1 MVKYKLGIDI
11 GSTTMK
17 VVVADVRTNEAVF
30 DRYVRHN
37 AKINECLIDVL
48 KAASDNLEEDTFTV
62 CVTGSIGMGIAEKY
76 KLPFLQEVVAASYYI
91 SAYQPNISTMIDIGG
106 EDSKMAFFDDGI
118 ANDLRMNGN
127 CAGGTGAFIDQMSIL
142 LNVSPEELN
151 TLAENATN
159 IYPIASR
166 CGVFSKTDVQNLIAR
181 NAAREDI
188 AASIFRA
195 VSVQTIST
203 LARGKEIKT
212 PILLCGG
219 PLTYL
224 SNLRKS
230 FSDYLEMPISEFVVP
245 EKSQMIPAWGCA
257 LYDGGLE
264 ISIIDL
270 IKRVEKTHGILQPK
284 QSALSPI
291 FTSEDEYLNWQKRM
305 ESYNIERAELTNN
318 TVNAYL
324 GIDSGSTTTKI
335 VVIDD
340 EGKMLFSHYHNNNGD
355 PVNAVKS
362 GLNLLLEKCR
372 EKGTTLNIKG
382 SCSTGYGEDLV
393 KAAFRIDY
401 GIVETMAHYMA
412 AKRLDSNVTFI
423 LDIGGQDMKAIFV
436 DNGVITRIE
445 VNEACSSGCGSF
457 ISTFASSLNYDIEDF
472 AHAACFADSPCD
484 LGTRCT
490 VFMNSKVKQVLREG
504 TSVDNIAAGLTYSV
518 VRNCL
523 YKVLQLKDTAVLGDR
538 IVVQGGTMRNDSVV
552 RAFEI
557 MTGKNVSRSNCPE
570 LMGALGCAYYAKDA
584 RKDSYTSLEDMLSQT
599 SVTTRIVHCHGC
611 SNNCA
616 ITQFRFANNNIY
628 YSGNRCEKVFTN
640 KGKSGSHCLNAYEIK
655 LSLLFD
661 RGITLQSPLLTIGI
675 PKCLNMYEEY
685 PFWHTLFTECNIDV
699 KLSADSE
706 YKHYERCVNKV
717 MSDNICMPAKVVHSH
732 IDYLVGIGVDR
743 IFMPFVVYEK
753 QMAGM
758 QNSYNCPVV
767 SGYSQVIR
775 SAKTDG
781 IPVDSPTISFKDN
794 KSLYL
799 QCKEYL
805 CSLGVSPKVVR
816 NAFKAAVVAQ
826 ESYERD
832 IISCNENIYEEA
844 QKHGELIVMLA
855 GRPYHSDMLIQ
866 HKVSD
871 MIAAQGVCVI
881 TDDYVRN
888 KDFDKQKRTEYLSQW
903 SFPNHIFK
911 AAQWVAQQ
919 PDNVQFMQL
928 TSFGCG
934 PDAFIVDEIRSILSD
949 GLKNC
954 TILKIDD
961 VNNIGSLKLR
971 VRSLVESLSI
981 KKSTVKKPAA
991 PIVPELPAYTKEQT
1005 GKTIIFPFFTP
1016 FMSPLIPDVFSLAGY
1031 RAESLPMSDN
1041 ESEYW
1046 GLKYSNNEIC
1056 YPATLV
1062 VGDIVKA
1069 FKSGKYDP
1077 DNTCVAMTQTGGQCR
1092 ASNYL
1097 SLIRKALIENGYNN
1111 TPTISI
1117 SIGSGLKN
1125 NQPSFKVNWIKL
1137 LPVVA
1142 KVVLYADTIAR
1153 FYYSS
1158 VVRENEPG
1166 AADRLRD
1173 KYITAAKQI
1182 IANNQPDEL
1191 YNELEKAANEF
1202 NCICKDVALPKVG
1215 IVGEIFLKYHPFAQK
1230 QTTDWL
1236 VKNGIEVVY
1245 PALSDFFLQG
1255 LVNIKE
1261 QKKEHLTRQL
1271 LPDFVYN
1278 LLVGK
1283 TRKIVDKV
1291 NQIGH
1296 KFRYFIP
1303 FDDIFDKAEL
1313 ARNAISLSARFGEG
1327 WLIAGEISS
1336 LAEQGVRHFISLQP
1350 FGCIANHIVQKGIE
1364 NKLKSLYPQINIL
1377 SLDFD
1382 SSVSEVNISNRL
1394 FLFINNINDRKNGNK
1409 RK

>member
-1 MVKYKLGIDI
+1 MVTYKLGIDI

-48 KAASDNLEEDTFTV
+48 KAAYNNLGEDRFTV

-106 EDSKMAFFDDGI
+106 EDSKMAFFYDGI

-142 LNVSPEELN
+142 LNVTLEELN
-151 TLAENATN
+151 TLAEQATN

-195 VSVQTIST
+195 VCVQTFST

-230 FSDYLEMPISEFVVP
+230 FSDYLEMPISEFVIP

-264 ISIIDL
+264 ISIKDL
-270 IKRVEKTHGILQPK
+270 IKRVEKTHSILKPK

-291 FTSEDEYLNWQKRM
+291 FTSEDEYRNWQKRM
-305 ESYNIERAELTNN
+305 ASYNVERAELTNN

-340 EGKMLFSHYHNNNGD
+340 EGKMLFSHYQNNNGD
-355 PVNAVKS
+355 PVNAVKT

-372 EKGTTLNIKG
+372 KKGTTLNING

-412 AKRLDSNVTFI
+412 AKSLDSNVTFI

-436 DNGVITRIE
+436 DNSVITRIE

-457 ISTFASSLNYDIEDF
+457 ISTFASSLNYEIDDF

-570 LMGALGCAYYAKDA
+570 LMGALGCAYYAKSA
-584 RKDSYTSLEDMLSQT
+584 RNDSCTSLEEMLSQT

-616 ITQFRFANNNIY
+616 VTQFRFANNNIY

-640 KGKSGSHCLNAYEIK
+640 KGKSGSRCLNAYEIK
-655 LSLLFD
+655 RSLLFD
-661 RGITLQSPLLTIGI
+661 RGITLRSPLLTIGI
-675 PKCLNMYEEY
+675 PQCLNMYEEY

-706 YKHYERCVNKV
+706 YKHYERCVSKV
-717 MSDNICMPAKVVHSH
+717 MSDNICLPAKVVHSH
-732 IDYLVGIGVDR
+732 IDYLVGVGVDR

-775 SAKTDG
+775 SAKTDD

-805 CSLGVSPKVVR
+805 CSLGVSPNVVR
-816 NAFKAAVVAQ
+816 KAFKAAVVAQ
-826 ESYERD
+826 ETYESD

-855 GRPYHSDMLIQ
+855 GRPYHSDMMIQ

-888 KDFDKQKRTEYLSQW
+888 KDFDKPIRTEYLSQW
-903 SFPNHIFK
+903 SYPNHIFK
-911 AAQWVAQQ
+911 AAQWVARQ

-934 PDAFIVDEIRSILSD
+934 PDAFILDEIRSILRD

-981 KKSTVKKPAA
+981 KRPAAKKQVA
-991 PIVPELPAYTKEQT
+991 PIVSGLPAYTKEQT

-1016 FMSPLIPDVFSLAGY
+1016 FISPLIPAIFSLAGY

-1046 GLKYSNNEIC
+1046 GLKYSNNEVC

-1062 VGDIVKA
+1062 IGDILKA
-1069 FKSGKYDP
+1069 FKSGKFDP
-1077 DNTCVAMTQTGGQCR
+1077 NNTCVAMTQTGGQCR

-1097 SLIRKALIENGYNN
+1097 ALIRKALIENGYNK
-1111 TPTISI
+1111 TPTVSV

-1125 NQPSFKVNWIKL
+1125 DQSGFKLNWIKL
-1137 LPVVA
+1137 LPIVIA
-1142 KVVLYADTIAR
+1142 TVLYVDTIAR

-1158 VVRENEPG
+1158 VVREHEPG
-1166 AADRLRD
+1166 EADRLRD

-1182 IANNQPDEL
+1182 IVNNKPYEL

-1202 NCICKDVALPKVG
+1202 NSICKDVNRPKVG

-1236 VKNGIEVVY
+1236 VKNGIEVIY

-1255 LVNIKE
+1255 LVNINEK
-1261 QKKEHLTRQL
+1261 KKEHLTHQF
-1271 LPDFVYN
+1271 LPDFIYN

-1291 NQIGH
+1291 NQIGN

-1303 FDDIFDKAEL
+1303 FDDIFDKARL
-1313 ARNAISLSARFGEG
+1313 AQNSISLSARFGEG

-1394 FLFINNINDRKNGNK
+1394 LLFINNINDRENGNK